1 MRKVV
6 VVEDDK
12 FIAAIFTMFL
22 RELGHELV
30 GRCSTGAE
38 ALDLCHRLRPDVV
51 LMDIHLDGELDG
63 IQTSEQL
70 RRELDIPVIY
80 VSSDTSSQVIKRAI
94 VSNSYG
100 YLVKPV
106 NKKELGISIDLAFY
120 KHRVDQEQR
129 ERERGYRQFISDAPM
144 PLMILQEG
152 KIQYLNHLALDL
164 FKTHYMEDVI
174 MLPYMNFV
182 EPEFKEMVQSILS
195 EFKDKGQGF
204 QNKLLAMQDVHGQV
218 FYAKISGSPIVF
230 NKKKSLQVTMVEASD
245 MEYSNKTSLAYKTMI
260 DSFGLPYFITNS
272 KLEIKELSYSTLFN
286 GLELNGVNIDEK
298 PEYFEKVDDDTSM
311 VYKLK
316 AEGRQATLFKSHV
329 IKDASGGIYEIF
341 FYPGK

>member
-30 GRCSTGAE
+30 GRCSTGTE

-120 KHRVDQEQR
+120 KHKVDQEQR

-144 PLMILQEG
+144 PLMIIQDG
-152 KIQYLNHLALDL
+152 RIQYLNHLALDL

-174 MLPYMNFV
+174 TLPYLNFV
-182 EPEFKEMVQSILS
+182 EPEFKEMVEELLAV
-195 EFKDKGQGF
+195 FKEKGQGF
-204 QNKLLAMQDVHGQV
+204 QNQLLTMQDVHGQV
-218 FYAKISGSPIVF
+218 FQAKISGSPIVF
-230 NKKKSLQVTMVEASD
+230 NKKKSLQVTMVETSD
-245 MEYSNKTSLAYKTMI
+245 IEYNQRTSLAYKTMI
-260 DSFGLPYFITNS
+260 DSFGLPYFITTGD
-272 KLEIKELSYSTLFN
+272 LVIKEISNSTLFQ
-286 GLELNGVNIDEK
+286 GIELNGVNIEDLSEHFIK
-298 PEYFEKVDDDTSM
+298 EERGMSYQFISQGKSS
-311 VYKLK
+311 
-316 AEGRQATLFKSHV
+316 TLFKGHA
-329 IKDASGGIYEIF
+329 IKDHSGKVLEIF

>member
-12 FIAAIFTMFL
+12 FISAIFTMFL

-30 GRCSTGAE
+30 GRCANGTE
-38 ALDLCHRLRPDVV
+38 AIDLCHRLRPDVV
-51 LMDIHLDGELDG
+51 LMDIHLEGELDG
-63 IQTSEQL
+63 IQTAEQL
-70 RRELDIPVIY
+70 RCELDIPVIY

-144 PLMILQEG
+144 PLMIIQEG

-164 FKTHYMEDVI
+164 YKTHYMEDVI
-174 MLPYMNFV
+174 TLPYLNFV
-182 EPEFKEMVQSILS
+182 EPDYHKTVEELLNKFS
-195 EFKDKGQGF
+195 EKGLGF
-204 QNKLLAMQDVHGQV
+204 QDVKIAMQDVHGQV
-218 FYAKISGSPIVF
+218 FNVKMSGSSIVF
-230 NKKKSLQVTMVEASD
+230 NKMKSLQVTLIECAD
-245 MEYSNKTSLAYKTMI
+245 FEYSNKTSIAYKTMI
-260 DSFGLPYFITNS
+260 DSFGLPYFITNENL
-272 KLEIKELSYSTLFN
+272 KIKEASNSKIFN
-286 GLELNGVNIDEK
+286 GIEIMDKTITELNNVFTAVDEK
-298 PEYFEKVDDDTSM
+298 KLMYSLKSM
-311 VYKLK
+311 DN
-316 AEGRQATLFKSHV
+316 TISLFKGHA
-329 IKDASGGIYEIF
+329 IKDSTGTIHEIL
-341 FYPGK
+341 FYPTR